1 MLCLGHSGPFACWP
15 HACQVLRTC
24 SSNSVRWFPS
34 SLQNRTTLQRRI
46 DWLQDFVRQCF
57 ESPSA
62 AGWRP
67 NRFAR
72 RSRPSRTACAVAW
85 CATGQAASGA
95 GSACGPRCGPGWQRR
110 RRSARRAEA
119 SMARHARVVRSA
131 AGVDVD
137 QDVSGRASTLLTANA
152 LCRQRGFPVPGD
164 AAPVAP
170 DVGGR
175 SRRPWPRY
183 TRHRDHR

>member
-1 MLCLGHSGPFACWP
+1 MGHSGPFACWP

-24 SSNSVRWFPS
+24 SLRFRPLV
-34 SLQNRTTLQRRI
+34 SLLFEIARHCNRI

-152 LCRQRGFPVPGD
+152 LCRQRGVPVPGD
-164 AAPVAP
+164 AASVAP

-175 SRRPWPRY
+175 SRRPGPRY
-183 TRHRDHR
+183 TWHRSNHR